1 MPPSVPSASASPP
14 TGTSPPGTST
24 ACAPGWMRPL
34 PSEVGAGTA
43 RLLPNAQ
50 LVGSLDERR
59 ELVGLLQRRDQHI
72 AAANLK
78 VDKHLEAG
86 SLEDLLD
93 GAGHRNADDPG
104 SMQHVGGEVATVA
117 RHITPLVDV

>member
-1 MPPSVPSASASPP
+1 MAPSVPSASGSPP
-14 TGTSPPGTST
+14 TGSSPPGTST
-24 ACAPGWMRPL
+24 ACAPGWMRPA
-34 PSEVGAGTA
+34 PGEVGAWLDGLVLDT
-43 RLLPNAQ
+43 Q

-93 GAGHRNADDPG
+93 GAGHRN
-104 SMQHVGGEVATVA
+104 
-117 RHITPLVDV
+117 